1 LHNDNPNKK
10 SREKELKKSPR
21 PRLLAKSIPLLV
33 ADRDSP
39 QIFPALFLKKKT
51 SNGN

>member
-21 PRLLAKSIPLLV
+21 LLAKSIPLLV
-33 ADRDSP
+33 ADTDSP
-39 QIFPALFLKKKT
+39 QIFPALFLKK
-51 SNGN
+51 SSIGS